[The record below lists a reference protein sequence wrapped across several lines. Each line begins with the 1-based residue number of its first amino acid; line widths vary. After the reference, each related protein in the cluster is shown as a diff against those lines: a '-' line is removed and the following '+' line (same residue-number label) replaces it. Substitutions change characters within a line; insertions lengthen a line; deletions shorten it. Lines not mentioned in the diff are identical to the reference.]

1 MKILVLEDE
10 QRNAMRL
17 IRLLN
22 GIDTTFTIEGPL
34 ASIKRDG
41 RVFPI
46 RQGGRPY
53 PCGYPPYRRPEFR
66 GSEIRPGN
74 RPHHIHHRIR

>member
-22 GIDTTFTIEGPL
+22 GIDATFTIEGHWQ
-34 ASIKRDG
+34 A
-41 RVFPI
+41 
-46 RQGGRPY
+46 
-53 PCGYPPYRRPEFR
+53 
-66 GSEIRPGN
+66 
-74 RPHHIHHRIR
+74 

>member
-34 ASIKRDG
+34 ASIKETVEFFQSG
-41 RVFPI
+41 K
-46 RQGGRPY
+46 GGRPY

-66 GSEIRPGN
+66 GSEIRPSN

>member
-34 ASIKRDG
+34 ASIKET
-41 RVFPI
+41 VEFC
-46 RQGGRPY
+46 GRPY

>member
-1 MKILVLEDE
+1 MVLEDE

-34 ASIKRDG
+34 ASIKEIQFVRISEAADNEAEV
-41 RVFPI
+41 RRTLFKQIPI
-46 RQGGRPY
+46 G
-53 PCGYPPYRRPEFR
+53 
-66 GSEIRPGN
+66 I
-74 RPHHIHHRIR
+74 

>member
-34 ASIKRDG
+34 ASIKETVEFFQSGKAADLILAD
-41 RVFPI
+41 I
-46 RQGGRPY
+46 RL
-53 PCGYPPYRRPEFR
+53 RRPEFR

>member
-34 ASIKRDG
+34 ASIKETVEFFQSGKAADLILAD
-41 RVFPI
+41 I
-46 RQGGRPY
+46 RL
-53 PCGYPPYRRPEFR
+53 YRRPEFR

>member
-34 ASIKRDG
+34 ASIKETVEFFQSGKAADLILADIRLTDG
-41 RVFPI
+41 LSLCRREPSAAFRCLTEEPI
-46 RQGGRPY
+46 PL
-53 PCGYPPYRRPEFR
+53 
-66 GSEIRPGN
+66 
-74 RPHHIHHRIR
+74 